1 MEINVNK
8 PHDSF
13 FKKVFRDVN
22 NTRDF
27 LKSYLPKELSKRID
41 FNTMTM
47 SDTEKDDAKYK
58 KSYLDLSVQCRLDDK
73 ESQIYIIFE
82 HKAYRDNLTIIQILS
97 YCLLVWEDEIR
108 ANKKTLTPIIPFIFY
123 HGEGN
128 SGLKTNFKNYFDVT
142 EDLKKYLLNFEIL
155 IFDTSKKSNEEIKQ
169 NINNLFLVSALLMM
183 KNIFKDKEQIKPI
196 LKEIIELSDD
206 RKIILFEYFA
216 TKKQLT
222 EETFNELMIELKGD
236 EMPSVAR
243 IWMERGKEEGKIEGK
258 IEGIVEEIH
267 STIKM
272 GFEFKFKQLSKKL
285 LLAIQKINEVET
297 LKEIKKAI
305 FDINDADEFQR
316 FLKSRIQVS

>member
-1 MEINVNK
+1 
-8 PHDSF
+8 
-13 FKKVFRDVN
+13 
-22 NTRDF
+22 
-27 LKSYLPKELSKRID
+27 
-41 FNTMTM
+41 
-47 SDTEKDDAKYK
+47 
-58 KSYLDLSVQCRLDDK
+58 
-73 ESQIYIIFE
+73 
-82 HKAYRDNLTIIQILS
+82 
-97 YCLLVWEDEIR
+97 
-108 ANKKTLTPIIPFIFY
+108 
-123 HGEGN
+123 
-128 SGLKTNFKNYFDVT
+128 VT
-142 EDLKKYLLNFEIL
+142 EDLRKYLLNFEIL

-243 IWMERGKEEGKIEGK
+243 IWMERGKEEG
-258 IEGIVEEIH
+258 IVEEIH

>member
-1 MEINVNK
+1 
-8 PHDSF
+8 
-13 FKKVFRDVN
+13 
-22 NTRDF
+22 
-27 LKSYLPKELSKRID
+27 
-41 FNTMTM
+41 
-47 SDTEKDDAKYK
+47 
-58 KSYLDLSVQCRLDDK
+58 
-73 ESQIYIIFE
+73 
-82 HKAYRDNLTIIQILS
+82 
-97 YCLLVWEDEIR
+97 
-108 ANKKTLTPIIPFIFY
+108 
-123 HGEGN
+123 
-128 SGLKTNFKNYFDVT
+128 
-142 EDLKKYLLNFEIL
+142 
-155 IFDTSKKSNEEIKQ
+155 
-169 NINNLFLVSALLMM
+169 M

-243 IWMERGKEEGKIEGK
+243 IWMERGKEEGKK
-258 IEGIVEEIH
+258 EGIVEEIH
-267 STIKM
+267 NTIKM

>member
-123 HGEGN
+123 HGERN

-243 IWMERGKEEGKIEGK
+243 IWMERGKEEG
-258 IEGIVEEIH
+258 IVEEIH

>member
-27 LKSYLPKELSKRID
+27 LKSYLPKELSNRID

-108 ANKKTLTPIIPFIFY
+108 ANKKSLTPIIPFIFY

-243 IWMERGKEEGKIEGK
+243 IWMERGKEEGKIEG
-258 IEGIVEEIH
+258 IVEEIH

-285 LLAIQKINEVET
+285 LLAIQKINEIET

>member
-108 ANKKTLTPIIPFIFY
+108 ANKKSLTPIIPFIFY

-243 IWMERGKEEGKIEGK
+243 IWMERGKEEG
-258 IEGIVEEIH
+258 IVEEMH

-285 LLAIQKINEVET
+285 LLAIQKINEIET

-316 FLKSRIQVS
+316 FLKSRIQIS

>member
-1 MEINVNK
+1 
-8 PHDSF
+8 
-13 FKKVFRDVN
+13 
-22 NTRDF
+22 
-27 LKSYLPKELSKRID
+27 
-41 FNTMTM
+41 
-47 SDTEKDDAKYK
+47 
-58 KSYLDLSVQCRLDDK
+58 
-73 ESQIYIIFE
+73 
-82 HKAYRDNLTIIQILS
+82 
-97 YCLLVWEDEIR
+97 
-108 ANKKTLTPIIPFIFY
+108 
-123 HGEGN
+123 
-128 SGLKTNFKNYFDVT
+128 VT

-243 IWMERGKEEGKIEGK
+243 IWMERGKEEGKIEG
-258 IEGIVEEIH
+258 IVEEIH

-316 FLKSRIQVS
+316 FLKSRIQIS

>member
-1 MEINVNK
+1 
-8 PHDSF
+8 
-13 FKKVFRDVN
+13 
-22 NTRDF
+22 
-27 LKSYLPKELSKRID
+27 
-41 FNTMTM
+41 
-47 SDTEKDDAKYK
+47 
-58 KSYLDLSVQCRLDDK
+58 
-73 ESQIYIIFE
+73 
-82 HKAYRDNLTIIQILS
+82 
-97 YCLLVWEDEIR
+97 
-108 ANKKTLTPIIPFIFY
+108 
-123 HGEGN
+123 
-128 SGLKTNFKNYFDVT
+128 VT

-169 NINNLFLVSALLMM
+169 NINNLFLVSTLLMM

-267 STIKM
+267 NTIKM

-285 LLAIQKINEVET
+285 LLAIEKINEIET

-316 FLKSRIQVS
+316 FLKSRI